1 MKPLDRNYFKKKKN
15 PKADIHKY
23 TECCKQDPDARIL
36 NKNDKEDWSRIED
49 HCEDYLRDFTKSE
62 TIEPICCKVCGRLIE
77 YSITLNETSWK

>member
-36 NKNDKEDWSRIED
+36 NKNNKGDVEQIEN
-49 HCEDYLRDFTKSE
+49 HCEQHLIDYSGTESVQ
-62 TIEPICCKVCGRLIE
+62 PICCDVCGRLIE
-77 YSITLNETSWK
+77 YSITLKETSWK